1 MGAFSI
7 WHWAIVLLL
16 IGVPV
21 FFAVRS
27 ATKPSQNPAALVGIG
42 GWLMLLAIGQ
52 ALSPLRTLADFAN
65 SADGYQQLMTLSNGP
80 LAVYGEVALNLAFLA
95 LQLVVLVSMLRRSHR
110 FPQLFLL
117 QWLAIPVV
125 FVLDTIWVAS
135 VLGVPVSQVLVG
147 NALAAHIVSF
157 VLTGLWVAYVY
168 KSVRVRNTF
177 TRANISAQIASAS

>member
-1 MGAFSI
+1 MAAFSI

-52 ALSPLRTLADFAN
+52 TLSPLRTLADFAN
-65 SADGYQQLMTLSNGP
+65 SADGYQQLMTLPNGP
-80 LAVYGEVALNLAFLA
+80 LAVYGELALNLAFLA

-125 FVLDTIWVAS
+125 FILDTIWVAS
-135 VLGVPVSQVLVG
+135 VLGVPVSLVLAG
-147 NALAAHIVSF
+147 DALVAPIASF
-157 VLTGLWVAYVY
+157 VGTGIWAAYVH

-177 TRANISAQIASAS
+177 TRVGASTQVASAS